1 MRVKLTLRDRQPDAS
16 AHGDSS
22 GPDSKKA
29 HKSGRVASATRFTLR
44 NSNSSMSVSR
54 PTNAAAKSNP
64 RAGIEPRSNDSRAGP
79 VISVS
84 IERSTTEREKLIQQ
98 LQESVEILQQATKGK
113 VVAEHN
119 VRSAG
124 LHYKKRK
131 FEEIAECTKIGAIAA
146 DLADDRINSYFK
158 MIDEMLQ
165 VHEGAFKPCDET
177 TYQGF
182 LAIFGLSAKLI
193 RDKDDGNIARAMF
206 HSKLEELEEDV
217 ARSHVHKARMQRES
231 RTLAQLLSCPEA
243 MSDMS
248 DDEMSRV
255 STLPGKSRSPSP
267 MSPRRNRNQNMA
279 TQAGTRRPGPIFD
292 PRPRTAASASRGQ
305 QSIQNHPPSKVTDM
319 EDMFSS
325 DTDSACSLCSQRGK
339 CPAQDGVCDGPK
351 VEEVD

>member
-1 MRVKLTLRDRQPDAS
+1 
-16 AHGDSS
+16 
-22 GPDSKKA
+22 
-29 HKSGRVASATRFTLR
+29 
-44 NSNSSMSVSR
+44 MSVSR

-146 DLADDRINSYFK
+146 DLADDRINSYLK
-158 MIDEMLQ
+158 MIDEMLK

-182 LAIFGLSAKLI
+182 LAVYGLSAKLL
-193 RDKDDGNIARAMF
+193 RDEDDGNLARAMF
-206 HSKLEELEEDV
+206 RSKLEELEEDV
-217 ARSHVHKARMQRES
+217 ARSHEARMQREN

-243 MSDMS
+243 MSDTS
-248 DDEMSRV
+248 DSKMSRV
-255 STLPGKSRSPSP
+255 STLPSKSRSTSP
-267 MSPRRNRNQNMA
+267 MSPRRNRNRNRA
-279 TQAGTRRPGPIFD
+279 TGTRRAGPNFD

-351 VEEVD
+351 VEEVG